1 MAASLMQNDVF
12 KFVTVRPP
20 QTVPDQ
26 KRQQRFIY
34 DNGESRL
41 LIEIQN
47 VIANGGYEPQ
57 VISLVQEQIKA
68 FNYSTDFPTVS
79 LRKQFTEIDQVITT
93 NLAHFDSTVFLKQ
106 LEEALAGP
114 PADFLKRD
122 EIVSLR
128 RYLWDSLYAFHILNR
143 KLPYNLENLVWG
155 LCILQVL
162 DYLAYQNVLVSKDD
176 LTVLYHAVPSF
187 PQFVFQIPKEP
198 PVLERTTVVS
208 ENGASDRAKEEQQA
222 TYASHLFGLYHAF
235 NELVSVSSASSE
247 NYKVIALPAPQ
258 NENNKQDNN
267 QPHSVEAQPAVTFV
281 LNDQAIGRLSEETQS
296 VLREAGI
303 ALDSVSVP
311 QVIATLEQQLGSSVD
326 QLVQLSTDDGAR
338 NLPAEILAVPGLVPL
353 LRPQAPQIV
362 PELQPVGAPIVF
374 PQPGTIRPLGI
385 GDLRVV
391 KQTLQKYAPGEVAHI
406 ENVLKSESRDRKHRR
421 LDRTEVTLLLDQ
433 ETTQESVKDL
443 QTTERFELQRETQN
457 TVQTDMSVQAGLT
470 VSASYGP
477 VQIGAQAN
485 FAYNTS
491 SSEST
496 RTATTYAKDVT
507 DRSVTKIQ
515 QRVRQERIQNTL
527 TEIEETNDHG
537 FDNSHGDGNITGIY
551 RWVDKH
557 YKAQVYNYGK
567 RLLFEF
573 IVPEPAA
580 FYIYSQ
586 TNKPDDS
593 SGVLLPPKPVDL
605 GGLTHKDIQ
614 PWNYQIYENRY
625 QVTDITTPP
634 PLNKVIG
641 ITMNQNAS
649 DKQQDYTAVS
659 KELTIPP
666 GYRATSAFVLP
677 TWTNISP
684 PMIVNVG
691 TTGNLRFPIAGGT
704 PRITLSNED
713 TIVPV
718 AVHAVVDAFTVIVEV
733 FCTRAPEALEDWQI
747 KTYASI
753 VGAYQKLL
761 ADYNDKLAS
770 KLANQGVTISGRNPE
785 INRIVEKQE
794 LKKNCLTM
802 FTNQDFSDFGSVGT
816 GGSFNYPEISVD
828 AARSQGKYIQFFEQ
842 AFEWEQITY
851 LYSPYFWGRKTNWLT
866 TSNLE
871 DTDPLFTQFLQA
883 GAARVIVPVHL
894 AYEGAVLHYLESN
907 GEIWN
912 GGDPPVLTDPLFE
925 SIVDELKS
933 QQEGDT
939 GAGAT
944 PDGDPWEVIIPT
956 DLVYLQADATL
967 PDWTKA

>member
-1 MAASLMQNDVF
+1 MATSIIQNDVF

-20 QTVPDQ
+20 QKVPDQ
-26 KRQQRFIY
+26 KKQQRFIY
-34 DNGESRL
+34 DNQESPL
-41 LIEIQN
+41 LIDIQN

-57 VISLVQEQIKA
+57 VLILVQEQIKA
-68 FNYSTDFPTVS
+68 HNYSTDFPS
-79 LRKQFTEIDQVITT
+79 FALRKQFTAIDQVITT
-93 NLAHFDSTVFLKQ
+93 NLANFDSTAFIKQ
-106 LEEALAGP
+106 LEAVLAGP

-128 RYLWDSLYAFHILNR
+128 RYLWESLYAFHILNR
-143 KLPYNLENLVWG
+143 KLPFNLENLVWG
-155 LCILQVL
+155 LRVLQVL
-162 DYLAYQNVLVSKDD
+162 DYLAFQNVLVTQDE
-176 LTVLYHAVPSF
+176 LNVLYHAVPSL
-187 PQFVFQIPKEP
+187 PQLVFQIPKAP
-198 PVLERTTVVS
+198 PSARERTTVVS
-208 ENGASDRAKEEQQA
+208 ESSVSDRAKEEQQA
-222 TYASHLFGLYHAF
+222 TYASHVSSLYHAF
-235 NELVSVSSASSE
+235 TELESVSSASPD
-247 NYKVIALPAPQ
+247 NYKVIALPAPPLQ
-258 NENNKQDNN
+258 NENQNGDNNIAN
-267 QPHSVEAQPAVTFV
+267 QPHAVEAQPAATFV
-281 LNDQAIGRLSEETQS
+281 LNDEAIGRLSEETQS

-303 ALDSVSVP
+303 SLDTVSVS
-311 QVIATLEQQLGSSVD
+311 QAIATLERQLGSSVD
-326 QLVQLSTDDGAR
+326 QLVQLSTIDGR
-338 NLPAEILAVPGLVPL
+338 RDLPAEIRAVPGLLPL
-353 LRPQAPQIV
+353 LRPRMPQIV
-362 PELQPVGAPIVF
+362 PQLPPADASIVF

-391 KQTLQKYAPGEVAHI
+391 KQTLQKYAAGEVAHI

-421 LDRTEVTLLLDQ
+421 LDRTEVTLLIDQ

-496 RTATTYAKDVT
+496 RTATSYAKDVT
-507 DRSVTKIQ
+507 DRSITKIQ

-557 YKAQVYNYGK
+557 YQAQIYNYGK

-586 TNKPDDS
+586 TNKPDDN
-593 SGVLLPPKPVDL
+593 SGVPLPSKPQDL
-605 GGLTHKDIQ
+605 GSLTHKDIQ

-659 KELTIPP
+659 KELTVPP
-666 GYRATSAFVLP
+666 GYKTTSAYVLP
-677 TWTNISP
+677 TWTNVNP

-691 TTGNLRFPIAGGT
+691 TTGNLRFPLTSGT
-704 PRITLSNED
+704 AFITLSNED
-713 TIVPV
+713 AIVPV

-733 FCTRAPEALEDWQI
+733 FCTRRPEALEDWQI

-753 VGAYQKLL
+753 VSAYQKLL
-761 ADYNDKLAS
+761 ADYNDRLAS
-770 KLANQGVTISGRNPE
+770 KLANQGVTIAGRNPA
-785 INRIVEKQE
+785 INRIVEQQE
-794 LKKNCLTM
+794 LKKSCLTM

-816 GGSFNYPEISVD
+816 GSTFNYPEIYVD

-851 LYSPYFWGRKTNWLT
+851 LYYPYFWGRKANWLT
-866 TSNLE
+866 ISNLE

-912 GGDPPVLTDPLFE
+912 GGDPPVLNDPLFE

-933 QQEGDT
+933 QQE
-939 GAGAT
+939 
-944 PDGDPWEVIIPT
+944 
-956 DLVYLQADATL
+956 
-967 PDWTKA
+967 